1 MVSYDVSMII
11 HAVSRVDITM
21 VSVDLPR
28 VGARSQGLAAKSGKQ
43 TLRRWKIHRQW
54 EKLKDCPPTWT
65 GESFADSKVICE
77 LFKGGSMLI
86 PSAQY

>member
-54 EKLKDCPPTWT
+54 EKLKDC
-65 GESFADSKVICE
+65 F
-77 LFKGGSMLI
+77 GG
-86 PSAQY
+86 

>member
-43 TLRRWKIHRQW
+43 TLRRWKFIGNGRNS
-54 EKLKDCPPTWT
+54 KTA
-65 GESFADSKVICE
+65 SVAD
-77 LFKGGSMLI
+77 G
-86 PSAQY
+86 